1 MTSNTSSNL
10 YARAGWSAWF
20 VLATIISLT
29 VVYSIAIDQERS
41 VTPAYRSAVM
51 NWFTGQ
57 PLYNMS
63 GHGFLYLPQAA
74 LTFAPWALLPHGASE
89 VVWRLCI
96 IYALAY
102 ACYRINEKLGGDG
115 RSFWTISICTTV
127 LAWGCARNGQSTLAI
142 TAMMMLA
149 AIDLSESR
157 WWRATVLLSLA
168 VAFKPLA
175 IVMVMLAAAIY
186 PQVSWRMA
194 IGMFVVA
201 VAPFLTQRPD
211 YVMSQYVDCVRSLQ
225 VTFNVGENEKWAQF
239 FGMLEVARINLPGPV
254 RTGLRLAA
262 AVGTLFACWKAARV
276 LAPQRAAHY
285 LFAFSACYLMLFNSR
300 TEGNTYAMVGPVYG
314 VLLAEALFRLKD
326 QRAASWM
333 IAAVSLSVLNYELA
347 ILISPRP
354 DAIWISPLVCTGVSG
369 YLVAQLVSE
378 LKQSRKQVS
387 DAQPMTTAPVVYKS
401 AA

>member
-1 MTSNTSSNL
+1 MTSKSSSDF
-10 YARAGWSAWF
+10 YFRAGWSAWF
-20 VLATIISLT
+20 ALATIITLT

-51 NWFTGQ
+51 NWFAGR

-63 GHGFLYLPQAA
+63 GHGFLYFPQAA
-74 LTFAPWALLPHGASE
+74 LTFAPWALLPHSVTE
-89 VVWRLCI
+89 VAWRLCI
-96 IYALAY
+96 ISALAY
-102 ACYRINEKLGGDG
+102 ACYRINQTLGGDG
-115 RSFWTISICTTV
+115 RSFWTISICSTV

-175 IVMVMLAAAIY
+175 IVMVLLAAAIY
-186 PQVSWRMA
+186 PRVSWRMA
-194 IGMFVVA
+194 IGMMIVA

-225 VTFNVGENEKWAQF
+225 VTFNVGESEKWAQF
-239 FGMLEVARINLPGPV
+239 FGMLEVARIDLPGPV
-254 RTGLRLAA
+254 RTGIRLAA
-262 AVGTLFACWKAARV
+262 ALGTLFACWKAARV

-314 VLLAEALFRLKD
+314 VLLAEALFRRKD

-354 DAIWISPLVCTGVSG
+354 DAIWISPLVCAGVSG
-369 YLVAQLVSE
+369 YLVVQLIEEVKLARIKSRDEE
-378 LKQSRKQVS
+378 LSKETSHLSK
-387 DAQPMTTAPVVYKS
+387 
-401 AA
+401 AAA

>member
-1 MTSNTSSNL
+1 MPGRTSSDIFTH
-10 YARAGWSAWF
+10 AGWTTWF
-20 VLATIISLT
+20 VLAFVISTT
-29 VVYSIAIDQERS
+29 VAYSIVIDQERS

-51 NWFTGQ
+51 NWFNSK

-74 LTFAPWALLPHGASE
+74 LTFAPWAVLPHGMSE

-102 ACYRINEKLGGDG
+102 ACYRINQKLGGDG

-149 AIDLSESR
+149 AIDLSEAR
-157 WWRATVLLSLA
+157 WWRATALLSLA

-175 IVMVMLAAAIY
+175 IVMVMLAAAVY
-186 PQVSWRMA
+186 PKASWRLA
-194 IGMFVVA
+194 LGMVLVA
-201 VAPFLTQRPD
+201 AAPFLTQRPD
-211 YVMSQYVDCVRSLQ
+211 YVMSQYVDCFRSLQ

-239 FGMLEVARINLPGPV
+239 FGMLEVARIDLPKPI
-254 RTGLRLAA
+254 RTGVRLAA
-262 AVGTLFACWKAARV
+262 ALGTLFACWKAAQV

-314 VLLAEALFRLKD
+314 VLLAEALFRWKD
-326 QRAASWM
+326 RRAANWM

-354 DAIWISPLVCTGVSG
+354 DAIWISPLVCTGVSV
-369 YLVAQLVSE
+369 YLVMQLMQE
-378 LKQSRKQVS
+378 LKQARNNSGGVESPAESPIAYR
-387 DAQPMTTAPVVYKS
+387 S